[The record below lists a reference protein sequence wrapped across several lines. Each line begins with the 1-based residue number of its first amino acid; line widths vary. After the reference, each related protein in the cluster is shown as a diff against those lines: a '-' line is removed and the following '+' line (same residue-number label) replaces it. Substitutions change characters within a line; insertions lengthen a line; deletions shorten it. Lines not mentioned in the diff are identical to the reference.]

1 MVGHVF
7 SACWED
13 GDMVVWVLFILLIVG
28 ATFVFKFMKT
38 VMWLLLYFLF
48 YEPSITLIS
57 VYGVYI
63 PSLLGGFLS

>member
-1 MVGHVF
+1 MQYSILSLSEAGKWVLYIPMVGHVF

-48 YEPSITLIS
+48 L
-57 VYGVYI
+57 
-63 PSLLGGFLS
+63 